1 MESSENMNQKAIMAS
16 NEIFEQSDHEEE
28 KVPNIDSK
36 RLQDCAK
43 VYKKHTDNFFNI
55 IDGDSVSV

>member
-28 KVPNIDSK
+28 KVPNID
-36 RLQDCAK
+36 
-43 VYKKHTDNFFNI
+43 
-55 IDGDSVSV
+55 